1 MINRH
6 IAPITIPDDE
16 IYKYVSS
23 NLDFSETYK
32 EKTAELDT
40 AVEDVEKK
48 IKGVLEQH
56 WYDRYVKYVKYL
68 I

>member
-1 MINRH
+1 MYIFHYLRIPHVASLSVINRY

-40 AVEDVEKK
+40 AVRM
-48 IKGVLEQH
+48 L
-56 WYDRYVKYVKYL
+56 RRR
-68 I
+68 